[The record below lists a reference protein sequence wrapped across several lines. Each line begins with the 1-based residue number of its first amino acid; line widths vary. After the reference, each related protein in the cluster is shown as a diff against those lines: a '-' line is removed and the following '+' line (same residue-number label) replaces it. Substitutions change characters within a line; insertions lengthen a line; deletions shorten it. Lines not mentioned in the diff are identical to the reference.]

1 MDENKVAVVPQ
12 EEEVIVVNDGRR
24 RVRIQN
30 QLGEDIGVFMFN
42 PTDLNIINRYNE
54 VADQFKDVVAPL
66 KGASIT
72 AEGDAADEESIEIL
86 NAAENKMIELL
97 DYVIGGDSRAAF
109 FGKVQIFSPSDGSFY
124 CENVLNALGQY
135 ISMKFDKE
143 IHAINSR
150 VEKHTHGYRTGKHR
164 KGDR

>member
-1 MDENKVAVVPQ
+1 MDEKMKNPYVP
-12 EEEVIVVNDGRR
+12 EEEVIVVNDGRK

-30 QLGEDIGVFMFN
+30 QLGEEIGVFLFN
-42 PTDLNIINRYNE
+42 PTDLNIVTRYNE
-54 VADQFKDVVAPL
+54 VADKFKDVVEPL
-66 KGASIT
+66 NNASIT
-72 AEGDAADEESIEIL
+72 AEGEAADEESINIL
-86 NAAENKMIELL
+86 NEAEDRMIELL
-97 DYVIGGDSRAAF
+97 DYVIGGDSRSAF

-124 CENVLNALGQY
+124 CENVLDALGQY

-150 VEKHTHGYRTGKHR
+150 VDKHIHGYRTGKHR